1 MRSLTFTLTG
11 KTKAPRLLL
20 IGLLLVM
27 VSTTVTAQKTVSG
40 VIKNNT
46 DGSPLSKASVQV
58 KGTSRGTTTDE
69 NGTFNIQAASD
80 ETLVISAIGFAPVEQ
95 KVGSTSSFTISLTAA
110 TKEMEAVV
118 VTALGISR
126 QQKALGYAAQQVTA
140 EELTDARSND
150 WSSTLPSDNWSFFG
164 Q

>member
-11 KTKAPRLLL
+11 KTKAARLLL

-58 KGTSRGTTTDE
+58 KGTSRGKE
-69 NGTFNIQAASD
+69 KA
-80 ETLVISAIGFAPVEQ
+80 ISYKQSWVYVTQ
-95 KVGSTSSFTISLTAA
+95 SLTYCNH
-110 TKEMEAVV
+110 
-118 VTALGISR
+118 R
-126 QQKALGYAAQQVTA
+126 
-140 EELTDARSND
+140 
-150 WSSTLPSDNWSFFG
+150 
-164 Q
+164 